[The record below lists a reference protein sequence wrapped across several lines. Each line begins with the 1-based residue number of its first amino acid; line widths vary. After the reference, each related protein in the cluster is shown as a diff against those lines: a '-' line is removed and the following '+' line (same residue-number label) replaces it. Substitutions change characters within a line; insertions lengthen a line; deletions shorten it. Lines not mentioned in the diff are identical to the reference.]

1 METLRRDGN
10 IALSFTGE
18 KILDIDKNL
27 HEHTREKTLNLIIK
41 RAAFYQVLTILT
53 VRKYLYILKDLT
65 L

>member
-1 METLRRDGN
+1 METLRRDGKT
-10 IALSFTGE
+10 ALSFTGE

-27 HEHTREKTLNLIIK
+27 HERTREKTLNLIIK
-41 RAAFYQVLTILT
+41 RAAFYQVLTVLT